1 MLATAL
7 GLPARPC
14 AEEERAVEDAPT
26 TVFHGRGPSVLLMNG
41 ATPLGRLHPAIR
53 RLAAGLARAGHL
65 VFVPDVY
72 GVDRGEISDRTV
84 AATLRVAEAA
94 PGRVA
99 FLGVSVGTTLSLLAA
114 EDPELAA
121 RVSVVSGI
129 AGYTDLVEL
138 IRIATTGTY
147 REGGR
152 LVPFR
157 ADTFLGLCV
166 ARSVCAAA
174 RAELAGLEPEEAD
187 PFACFRGVDGP
198 AASLLANT
206 DPARFDEL
214 YAALSEETRAAV
226 ARLSPLTASSRLRAP
241 VEILSDSQD
250 KYFPLEQTRAL
261 ARTAP
266 GVRLATTSLLSHAD
280 TRVSWRDVP
289 DLLGLYGFVA
299 RALRR
304 ARFG

>member
-7 GLPARPC
+7 GLPAR
-14 AEEERAVEDAPT
+14 ARREEELAIADSPT

-41 ATPLGRLHPAIR
+41 ATPQGRRHPAIR

-84 AATLRVAEAA
+84 AATLRIAGAA

-99 FLGVSVGTTLSLLAA
+99 FLGVSVGTTLALLAA
-114 EDPELAA
+114 EDPGLAG
-121 RVSVVSGI
+121 RVSVVGGI
-129 AGYTDLVEL
+129 AGYTDLVDL

-147 REGGR
+147 REGER
-152 LVPFR
+152 LAPFN
-157 ADTFLGLCV
+157 ADPFLALCV

-174 RAELAGLEPEEAD
+174 STELAGVEPDEHD
-187 PFACFRGVDGP
+187 PLGCFPRLPGP
-198 AASLLANT
+198 APALLANR
-206 DPARFDEL
+206 DPARFDAL
-214 YAALSEETRAAV
+214 YPALPGEVRAAV
-226 ARLSPLTASSRLRAP
+226 ERLSPLAAAPRLRAP
-241 VEILSDSQD
+241 VEILSDPDD

-261 ARTAP
+261 ARAAP
-266 GVRLATTSLLSHAD
+266 QVKLTTTHLLSHAD
-280 TRVSWRDVP
+280 TRIGWRDLP
-289 DLLGLYGFVA
+289 DLAGLAGFVT